1 MPIIVFNLN
10 DPDNIL
16 RVVSGEKIGTTVSN
30 NQ

>member
-10 DPDNIL
+10 DPNNIM